1 MIAVRELPLLTTLLA
16 ACHHAA
22 PTLPPEDA
30 RALAQATTEGE
41 LVYRGAVHPTELV
54 YERRVQRSGD
64 DWISSHV
71 TMRNNG
77 EPILLQRAVHSP
89 AYALR
94 RLDAIQGQ
102 TGDVG
107 RVIVDG
113 DRVELSTRS
122 GRRRVEHTDLP
133 VVVGPTL
140 FGFVLQHLDA
150 LLAGEAI
157 AIRFA
162 AVERARTYGFTLRR
176 IASDDGVTKI
186 ELRADSWV
194 VRTSIAPM
202 TITFDAATRRVVRYE
217 GRVPPL
223 RDDGRPLD
231 ARVEYDFVA
240 SSYR

>member
-1 MIAVRELPLLTTLLA
+1 MIAIRELPLLTTLLA
-16 ACHHAA
+16 ACHHA
-22 PTLPPEDA
+22 PTSLPPEAA
-30 RALAQATTEGE
+30 RSLEVAASEGE
-41 LVYRGAVHPTELV
+41 LVYRGAVHPGELV

-71 TMRNNG
+71 TMRSD
-77 EPILLQRAVHSP
+77 EPILLQRAVHSS
-89 AYALR
+89 AYALLR
-94 RLDAIQGQ
+94 FDAIQGQ

-107 RVIVDG
+107 RVVVDG

-122 GRRRVEHTDLP
+122 GHRRVEHTDLP

-140 FGFVLQHLDA
+140 FGFVLQHFDA
-150 LLAGEAI
+150 LLAGDAI

-162 AVERARTYGFTLRR
+162 AVERARTYGFTLRS
-176 IASDDGVTKI
+176 IASDDDLTKI
-186 ELRADSWV
+186 ELRADSWL

-202 TITFDAATRRVVRYE
+202 TITFDTATRRVVRYE

-223 RDDGRPLD
+223 RDDGRPFD

-240 SSYR
+240 AAYR